1 MRASNT
7 PNRPVQRLSRARLES
22 GGAGRGVLYKLPQMH
37 FVDECR
43 FRVEAGYGGDG
54 AVAFRRER
62 FIPHGGPAGGDGG
75 RGGGVY
81 MEADPGLSTLY
92 DFHRQAVYRAERG
105 ENGQGK
111 DCYGSAGAD
120 LTLRVP
126 LGTAVYVAAGGR
138 LKAEL
143 LAPGQRV
150 CIARG
155 GRGGRGNKHFAT
167 PSDRAPRRAEAG
179 GAGEAFDLVLELKVM
194 ADVGLLGFPNVGKS
208 TFVSAVSRA
217 RPKVAAYPFT
227 TLQPHLGVV
236 TLGENRPSFVV
247 ADLPGLVEGASAGV
261 GLGLRFLRHVDRT
274 RLLLHLV
281 TIDPD
286 PARSPLADYEAVR
299 HELRQYDPK
308 LAERPEIVVLSQADR
323 PEVRDAYPELKATF
337 AERFAVDLQ
346 LVSAAT
352 HFQLDELLERIAR
365 RLPPRTAA
373 APASDDLRA
382 AAAADE
388 PHDTPTD
395 TSNDAPES
403 AAGDRP
409 Q

>member
-1 MRASNT
+1 
-7 PNRPVQRLSRARLES
+7 
-22 GGAGRGVLYKLPQMH
+22 MH

-43 FRVEAGYGGDG
+43 FRVEAGNGGDG

-75 RGGGVY
+75 RGGSVY
-81 MEADPGLSTLY
+81 MEADPGLATLY

-111 DCYGSAGAD
+111 DCYGSAGND
-120 LTLRVP
+120 LTLKVP
-126 LGTAVYVAAGGR
+126 LGTVVHVVGGR
-138 LKAEL
+138 FPKAEL
-143 LAPGQRV
+143 ISPGQRV

-155 GRGGRGNKHFAT
+155 GRGGKGNKHFAT
-167 PSDRAPRRAEAG
+167 PSDRAPRKAEPG
-179 GAGEAFDLVLELKVM
+179 GTGQAYDLLLELKVM

-236 TLGENRPSFVV
+236 TMGENRPSFVV
-247 ADLPGLVEGASAGV
+247 ADLPGLVEGASEGV

-281 TIDPD
+281 TIDLD

-299 HELRQYDPK
+299 KELTQYDPQ
-308 LAERPEIVVLSQADR
+308 LAGRPEIVVLSQADR
-323 PEVRDAYPELKATF
+323 TEVREAYPELKAAF
-337 AERFAVDLQ
+337 AERFGVDLQ
-346 LVSAAT
+346 LVSAASR
-352 HFQLDELLERIAR
+352 FQLDDLLEALAR
-365 RLPPRTAA
+365 RLPARTALEPVPAADADDAPDARDA
-373 APASDDLRA
+373 APEA
-382 AAAADE
+382 AAHAPEAADAE
-388 PHDTPTD
+388 DTP
-395 TSNDAPES
+395 AP
-403 AAGDRP
+403 AGGTVPTRE
-409 Q
+409 

>member
-1 MRASNT
+1 
-7 PNRPVQRLSRARLES
+7 
-22 GGAGRGVLYKLPQMH
+22 MH

-43 FRVEAGYGGDG
+43 FRVEAGNGGDG

-75 RGGGVY
+75 RGGSVY
-81 MEADPGLSTLY
+81 LEANPGLATLY

-111 DCYGSAGAD
+111 DCYGAAGRD
-120 LTLRVP
+120 LTLEVP
-126 LGTAVYVAAGGR
+126 LGTAVYVAGASTP
-138 LKAEL
+138 KAEL
-143 LAPGQRV
+143 LAVGQRV

-167 PSDRAPRRAEAG
+167 PSDRAPRRAEPG

-227 TLQPHLGVV
+227 TLEPHLGVV
-236 TLGENRPSFVV
+236 TLGEDQPSFVV

-261 GLGLRFLRHVDRT
+261 GLGLRFLRHTGRT
-274 RLLLHLV
+274 RLLVHLV
-281 TIDPD
+281 TVDLD
-286 PARSPLADYEAVR
+286 PARSPLADYEVVR
-299 HELRQYDPK
+299 KELTQYDPK
-308 LAERPEIVVLSQADR
+308 LADRPEIVVLSQADR
-323 PEVRDAYPELKATF
+323 PEVRDAYPELKAAF
-337 AERFAVDLQ
+337 AERFDVDLQ

-352 HFQLDELLERIAR
+352 HFQLDELLQHIAR

-373 APASDDLRA
+373 APPDAASPVA
-382 AAAADE
+382 AS
-388 PHDTPTD
+388 P
-395 TSNDAPES
+395 
-403 AAGDRP
+403 DRP
-409 Q
+409 SSDSSPAASSPAEEATLDLSTTRPENRRDR

>member
-1 MRASNT
+1 MRSLRDKHPA
-7 PNRPVQRLSRARLES
+7 
-22 GGAGRGVLYKLPQMH
+22 MH

-43 FRVEAGYGGDG
+43 FRVEAGNGGDG

-75 RGGGVY
+75 RGGSVY
-81 MEADPGLSTLY
+81 MEADPGLATLY
-92 DFHRQAVYRAERG
+92 DFHRQAVYRATRG

-111 DCYGSAGAD
+111 DCYGAAADD

-126 LGTAVYVAAGGR
+126 LGTAVFVEGVSTP
-138 LKAEL
+138 KAEL

-155 GRGGRGNKHFAT
+155 GRGGRGNRHFAT
-167 PSDRAPRRAEAG
+167 PSDRAPRRAEPG
-179 GAGEAFDLVLELKVM
+179 GTGEAFDLVLELKVM

-217 RPKVAAYPFT
+217 RPKIAAYPFT

-236 TLGENRPSFVV
+236 TLGEDRPSFVV
-247 ADLPGLVEGASAGV
+247 ADLPGLVEGASEGV

-281 TIDPD
+281 TIDLD

-299 HELRQYDPK
+299 KELSQYDPQ
-308 LAERPEIVVLSQADR
+308 LADRPEIVALSQADR
-323 PEVRDAYPELKATF
+323 TEVRDAHPELAAAFK
-337 AERFAVDLQ
+337 ERFGVDL
-346 LVSAAT
+346 LLFSAAS
-352 HFQLDELLERIAR
+352 HFQLAELLEVIAQ
-365 RLPPRTAA
+365 RLPPRTAIA
-373 APASDDLRA
+373 APEPA
-382 AAAADE
+382 AAE
-388 PHDTPTD
+388 PPAGP
-395 TSNDAPES
+395 DAPEP
-403 AAGDRP
+403 AEAEAGAPED

>member
-1 MRASNT
+1 
-7 PNRPVQRLSRARLES
+7 
-22 GGAGRGVLYKLPQMH
+22 MH

-43 FRVEAGYGGDG
+43 FRVEAGNGGDG

-75 RGGGVY
+75 RGGSVF
-81 MEADPGLSTLY
+81 MEADPGLATLF

-111 DCYGSAGAD
+111 DCYGSAGND
-120 LTLRVP
+120 LTLKVP
-126 LGTAVYVAAGGR
+126 LGTIVHVVGGR
-138 LKAEL
+138 SPKAEL
-143 LAPGQRV
+143 IFPGQRV

-155 GRGGRGNKHFAT
+155 GRGGKGNKHFAT
-167 PSDRAPRRAEAG
+167 PSDRAPRKAEPG
-179 GAGEAFDLVLELKVM
+179 GTGQAYDLLLELKVM

-236 TLGENRPSFVV
+236 TMGEDRPSFVV
-247 ADLPGLVEGASAGV
+247 ADLPGLVEGASEGV

-281 TIDPD
+281 TIDMD
-286 PARSPLADYEAVR
+286 PARSPLSDYEAVR
-299 HELRQYDPK
+299 KEVTQYDPQ
-308 LAERPEIVVLSQADR
+308 LAKRPEIVVLSQADR
-323 PEVRDAYPELKATF
+323 TEVRDAYPELKAAF
-337 AERFAVDLQ
+337 AERFGVELQ

-352 HFQLDELLERIAR
+352 RFQLDDLLEAIAR
-365 RLPPRTAA
+365 RLPARTALDPVAVPNAAQAADSDPEPA
-373 APASDDLRA
+373 APVEARA
-382 AAAADE
+382 
-388 PHDTPTD
+388 TP
-395 TSNDAPES
+395 PEGAVGPS
-403 AAGDRP
+403 E
-409 Q
+409 

>member
-1 MRASNT
+1 
-7 PNRPVQRLSRARLES
+7 
-22 GGAGRGVLYKLPQMH
+22 MH

-43 FRVEAGYGGDG
+43 FRVEAGNGGDG

-75 RGGGVY
+75 RGGSVY
-81 MEADPGLSTLY
+81 LEANPGLATLY

-111 DCYGSAGAD
+111 DCYGAAGRD
-120 LTLRVP
+120 LTLEVP
-126 LGTAVYVAAGGR
+126 LGTAVYVAGASTP
-138 LKAEL
+138 KAEL
-143 LAPGQRV
+143 LAVGQRV

-167 PSDRAPRRAEAG
+167 PSDRAPRRAEPG

-227 TLQPHLGVV
+227 TLEPHLGVV
-236 TLGENRPSFVV
+236 TLGEDQPSFVI

-261 GLGLRFLRHVDRT
+261 GLGLRFLRHTGRT
-274 RLLLHLV
+274 RLLVHLV
-281 TIDPD
+281 TVDLD
-286 PARSPLADYEAVR
+286 PARSPLADYEVVR
-299 HELRQYDPK
+299 KELTQYDPK
-308 LAERPEIVVLSQADR
+308 LADRPEIVVLSQADR
-323 PEVRDAYPELKATF
+323 PEVRDAYPELKAAF
-337 AERFAVDLQ
+337 AERFDVDLQ

-352 HFQLDELLERIAR
+352 HFQLDELLQHIAR

-373 APASDDLRA
+373 APPDAATPVVASPDSPSADSSSSASAPSASSPAEGATLDLS
-382 AAAADE
+382 
-388 PHDTPTD
+388 TPR
-395 TSNDAPES
+395 PES
-403 AAGDRP
+403 RRDR
-409 Q
+409 

>member
-1 MRASNT
+1 
-7 PNRPVQRLSRARLES
+7 
-22 GGAGRGVLYKLPQMH
+22 MH

-43 FRVEAGYGGDG
+43 FRIEAGNGGDG

-75 RGGGVY
+75 RGGSVY
-81 MEADPGLSTLY
+81 LEADPGLATLY

-111 DCYGSAGAD
+111 DCYGKAGED
-120 LTLRVP
+120 LTLKVP
-126 LGTAVYVAAGGR
+126 LGTIIRKIGSPRAP
-138 LKAEL
+138 AEL
-143 LAPGQRV
+143 LTPGQRV
-150 CIARG
+150 CVARG
-155 GRGGRGNKHFAT
+155 GLGGKGNKHFAT
-167 PSDRAPRRAEAG
+167 PSDRAPRRAEPG
-179 GAGEAFDLVLELKVM
+179 GAGEAWDVILELKVM

-236 TLGENRPSFVV
+236 TLHEDQPSFVV
-247 ADLPGLVEGASAGV
+247 ADLPGLVEGASEGV

-281 TIDPD
+281 TIDLD

-299 HELRQYDPK
+299 KELQQYDPK
-308 LAERPEIVVLSQADR
+308 LAERPELVVLSQADR
-323 PEVRDAYPELKATF
+323 TEVREAYPELKDAF
-337 AERFAVDLQ
+337 KERFGVDLL

-352 HFQLDELLERIAR
+352 RFQLDELLQNIAR
-365 RLPPRTAA
+365 RLPPRTALPPEVTRPDAEVA
-373 APASDDLRA
+373 AT
-382 AAAADE
+382 E
-388 PHDTPTD
+388 PV
-395 TSNDAPES
+395 
-403 AAGDRP
+403 DRP
-409 Q
+409 DAENASTEPERRPDTES

>member
-1 MRASNT
+1 
-7 PNRPVQRLSRARLES
+7 
-22 GGAGRGVLYKLPQMH
+22 MH

-43 FRVEAGYGGDG
+43 FRVEAGNGGDG

-75 RGGGVY
+75 RGGSVY
-81 MEADPGLSTLY
+81 MEADPGLATLY

-111 DCYGSAGAD
+111 DCYGAAGAD
-120 LTLRVP
+120 LTLKVP
-126 LGTAVYVAAGGR
+126 LGTTVYQVGRAAP
-138 LKAEL
+138 KAEL

-150 CIARG
+150 RIARG

-167 PSDRAPRRAEAG
+167 PSDRAPRRAEPG
-179 GAGEAFDLVLELKVM
+179 GAGEAFDVVLELKVM

-236 TLGENRPSFVV
+236 ALGDDQPSFVV
-247 ADLPGLVEGASAGV
+247 ADLPGLVEGASEGV

-281 TIDPD
+281 TIDLD
-286 PARSPLADYEAVR
+286 PERSPLADYETVR
-299 HELRQYDPK
+299 KELVQYDPK

-323 PEVRDAYPELKATF
+323 PEVRDAYPELAAAF
-337 AERFAVDLQ
+337 EERFGVELL

-352 HFQLDELLERIAR
+352 HFQLDELLQTIVR
-365 RLPPRTAA
+365 RLPPRVAPPA
-373 APASDDLRA
+373 APPPDDS
-382 AAAADE
+382 E
-388 PHDTPTD
+388 TD
-395 TSNDAPES
+395 MAPAEADAPPADPE
-403 AAGDRP
+403 DR
-409 Q
+409 QGQ